1 VFGDGTG
8 FATIVTMDQRKNP
21 TVQKFFDY
29 PAQLDSMVDYVNS
42 LQQKKRNGGAV
53 GINQLDAQP
62 MKKLNQLLNFTNN
75 PDKDNWLDKYN

>member
-1 VFGDGTG
+1 
-8 FATIVTMDQRKNP
+8 
-21 TVQKFFDY
+21 
-29 PAQLDSMVDYVNS
+29 MVDYVNS

>member
-1 VFGDGTG
+1 MN
-8 FATIVTMDQRKNP
+8 TIASNKEEQIPVAK
-21 TVQKFFDY
+21 
-29 PAQLDSMVDYVNS
+29 L
-42 LQQKKRNGGAV
+42 